1 MKKFVCPPFLLL
13 LLLSRAWG
21 QSPFV
26 PLNADYYHLVDRLE
40 IRQGRWAEGFH
51 STTKAYN
58 RQSIVQLTDS
68 VLTNTNYRLSETDRF
83 NLGYLR
89 DDSWEWVKYLSDSIP
104 QDPIS
109 RFRPAQFQP
118 GDNPKPLWNVFF
130 KKKADFYAVK
140 TPEFDLHI
148 SPAINIGWDSDPA
161 ATGAQYV
168 NTRGLELRG
177 SIMKRLGFYTY
188 FADNQV
194 FYPRYIQ
201 EYGNVYRSP
210 QTGGGFAPGEGLTK
224 LYKERGADFLSAR
237 GYVTFN
243 ALKIINIQFGHDR
256 NFFGNGI
263 RSLFLSDNSAAYSF
277 LKFTTRFGRFQY
289 TNLFT
294 ELQNVADVQP
304 GNALIPQKF
313 MVVHH
318 LSANISKHVNVGVFE
333 GEIYSRD
340 RFEASYLNP
349 IILYRYIESYRGS
362 EDNAVL
368 GIDVKA
374 NFLRHFLFYGQIM
387 LDEFLI
393 KNLTDGKGSW
403 TNKFA
408 IQAGLKYI
416 DAFGIKNLDLQGE
429 VNLARPYTYAHKSG
443 QTNYTHYNQPLA
455 HPLGANFMEGIGTV
469 RYQHKRLFF
478 TGIFSTML
486 YGTDPPGF
494 DYGGNL
500 TKNYEARFRDVGNFI
515 GQGRK
520 TITTYADAR
529 LSYMIWHNVFLEG
542 RYLYRLQSSQYRASE
557 YTTNLASVGLRWNIA
572 NRNWIF

>member
-1 MKKFVCPPFLLL
+1 MKNVVYPPLLL
-13 LLLSRAWG
+13 LLVAVRAWG

-51 STTKAYN
+51 SSTKPYN
-58 RQSIVQLTDS
+58 RQSIVRLTDS
-68 VLTNTNYRLSETDRF
+68 VLTNPRYQLSETDRF

-89 DDSWEWVKYLSDSIP
+89 DDSWEWVNYLPDTVL

-109 RFRPAQFQP
+109 RFRPTQLAP
-118 GDNPKPLWNVFF
+118 GDNPKPLWNVLF
-130 KKKADFYAVK
+130 KKRADLYFVQ

-148 SPAINIGWDSDPA
+148 SPAVNVGFAADPS
-161 ATGAQYV
+161 ATGPEYV

-188 FADNQV
+188 FADNQA

-201 EYGNVYRSP
+201 EYGALYSSP

-224 LYKERGADFLSAR
+224 LYKGRGADFLSAR

-294 ELQNVADVQP
+294 ELQNVADITF

-313 MVVHH
+313 MTVHH
-318 LSANISKHVNVGVFE
+318 LSANIGKHVNVGVFE
-333 GEIYSRD
+333 GEVFSRD
-340 RFEASYLNP
+340 RFEVSYLNP

-362 EDNAVL
+362 ADNAVL

-393 KNLTDGKGSW
+393 KDLTAGKGSW

-408 IQAGLKYI
+408 VQAGLKYI
-416 DAFGIKNLDLQGE
+416 DALGIKNLDLQGE
-429 VNLARPYTYAHKSG
+429 FNLARPFTYAHRSG

-455 HPLGANFMEGIGTV
+455 HPLGGNFMEGIGTV
-469 RYQHKRLFF
+469 RYQYKRL
-478 TGIFSTML
+478 TVNGIFSAML
-486 YGTDPPGF
+486 YGTDPPNF
-494 DYGGNL
+494 NYGGNL
-500 TKNYEARFRDVGNFI
+500 TKDYESRFRDLGNFI

-520 TITTYADAR
+520 TITSYGDAR
-529 LSYMIWHNVFLEG
+529 VSYMIWHNVFLEG
-542 RYLYRLQSSQYRASE
+542 RYLYRLQSSQYRPSE
-557 YTTNLASVGLRWNIA
+557 FTTNLASIALRWNVA
-572 NRNWIF
+572 HRNWIF